1 MHEFGGP
8 EVLRLADLAEPD
20 VGPDVVLVGARAAG
34 VNPVDFKIRKGGLA
48 SRYPC
53 NFPLI
58 PGWDV
63 AGVVEAVGP
72 AVPERWVAAT
82 GSSVPTPM
90 TSPRSHASWTRDA

>member
-1 MHEFGGP
+1 M
-8 EVLRLADLAEPD
+8 LRLADLAEPD
-20 VGPDVVLVGARAAG
+20 VGPDVVLVRARAAG

-72 AVPERWVAAT
+72 AVPERSEGDEVMGYVRRDHHPVGNLRGAGACT
-82 GSSVPTPM
+82 RAD
-90 TSPRSHASWTRDA
+90 PRP